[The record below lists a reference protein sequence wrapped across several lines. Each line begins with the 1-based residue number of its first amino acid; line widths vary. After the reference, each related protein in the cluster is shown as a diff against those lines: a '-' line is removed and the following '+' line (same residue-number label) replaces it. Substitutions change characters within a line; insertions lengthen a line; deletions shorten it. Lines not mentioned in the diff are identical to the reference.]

1 MPGKWTI
8 KIGNPFEKTSKR
20 YERAKERADNGI
32 QRAVQL
38 HQHSDKCR
46 LKPRGSTSHPSHWY
60 HPFLYSS
67 FMWVWGQWG
76 RSDTAGGHLHCCKP
90 SGKESGSIWY
100 TQVSRHP
107 GTPNLHSWRRP
118 CAQRQETSQSCH
130 EYQSGGEMKKYAHAG
145 ILYRSEKEQ
154 IRSKC
159 SITDR
164 VKNIT

>member
-1 MPGKWTI
+1 MNNKNWEPIW
-8 KIGNPFEKTSKR
+8 KTSKR
-20 YERAKERADNGI
+20 YERAKERVDNGI

-46 LKPRGSTSHPSHWY
+46 LKPQGSTSHPSHWY

-67 FMWVWGQWG
+67 FIWVWGQWG

-107 GTPNLHSWRRP
+107 GTPNFHSWRRP
-118 CAQRQETSQSCH
+118 CAQRHRRHHNLAMNTKVEVKWKNMLMLEYYIEVRRNKLDQSVASQI
-130 EYQSGGEMKKYAHAG
+130 G
-145 ILYRSEKEQ
+145 
-154 IRSKC
+154 
-159 SITDR
+159 
-164 VKNIT
+164 